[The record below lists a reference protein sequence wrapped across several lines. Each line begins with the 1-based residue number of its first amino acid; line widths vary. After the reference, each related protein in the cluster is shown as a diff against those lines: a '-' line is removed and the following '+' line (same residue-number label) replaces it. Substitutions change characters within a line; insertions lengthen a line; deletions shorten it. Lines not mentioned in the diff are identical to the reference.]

1 MNKLKSVEISWS
13 YCSLMISRRS
23 KVSSSRHLIFA
34 DSIANQNIGDDGGN
48 QRRVALRNGGV
59 MITLSDFSLEKI

>member
-48 QRRVALRNGGV
+48 QLRVALRNGGV

>member
-1 MNKLKSVEISWS
+1 
-13 YCSLMISRRS
+13 MISRRS

>member
-34 DSIANQNIGDDGGN
+34 DSIANQNIEDDGGN
-48 QRRVALRNGGV
+48 QLRVALRNGGV